1 MFLFLSHWE
10 EKINTESLINV
21 AGWVSHNELEGIKWI
36 TGTTTAQSQE
46 LQTKLNDEI
55 RNRRLLLKMFFKKTW
70 KFLHF
75 YRELKKVVF

>member
-36 TGTTTAQSQE
+36 AQSQE

-55 RNRRLLLKMFFKKTW
+55 IRNRRLLLKM
-70 KFLHF
+70 
-75 YRELKKVVF
+75 